1 MLNSIR
7 SSSVSKTLATLLLLG
22 GVLLFGFYAG
32 HASAAAP
39 AHPAPTPAPPKG
51 PSHLEKAID
60 FLNKAKTE
68 LEAADPDRGGNR
80 TEALR
85 LVTDAVIHVEK
96 ALRFQDKH

>member
-1 MLNSIR
+1 MLDTFR
-7 SSSVSKTLATLLLLG
+7 SSSASKTLATLLVLA

-39 AHPAPTPAPPKG
+39 AHTPTPAPPKG

-85 LVTDAVIHVEK
+85 LVTDAAIHVEK

>member
-1 MLNSIR
+1 MLDTIR
-7 SSSVSKTLATLLLLG
+7 SSSALAILLLLG

-39 AHPAPTPAPPKG
+39 AHPTPAPTKG
-51 PSHLEKAID
+51 PAHLEKAID
-60 FLNKAKTE
+60 FLNKAKAE

-96 ALRFQDKH
+96 ALRFQDQH

>member
-1 MLNSIR
+1 MLDTFR
-7 SSSVSKTLATLLLLG
+7 SSSASKPLAILLLLG

-39 AHPAPTPAPPKG
+39 AHPAPTPAPVKG
-51 PSHLEKAID
+51 PAHLEKAID
-60 FLNKAKTE
+60 FLNKAKAE

-85 LVTDAVIHVEK
+85 LVTDATIHVEK
-96 ALRFQDKH
+96 ALRFQDQH